1 MNKGIVQKLSLLAF
15 ILVFSGCIG
24 FTEDWGFACGDSSED
39 PQAHV
44 IEPFDLACVTQG
56 GTMAVDYANDSLV
69 MNLDMGGECLPDGG
83 SEKWGPDFRFADT
96 VRAAYGFRGDTLA
109 LSFYSEAEMANVT
122 ILLVDGRVGSL
133 EGKWRFTSCAY
144 IDDRLDCI
152 DDGRERFLRF
162 IEDWVEY
169 RVGTAK

>member
-1 MNKGIVQKLSLLAF
+1 MNALQKIFFWSCIV
-15 ILVFSGCIG
+15 VFSGCGG
-24 FTEDWGFACGDSSED
+24 FTEDWFHGSCDADALPGMAPPD
-39 PQAHV
+39 PY
-44 IEPFDLACVTQG
+44 DLACLMQSG
-56 GTMAVDYANDSLV
+56 SMHEDSANGLV
-69 MNLDMGGECLPDGG
+69 VMELEKVGECLPDGG

-96 VRAAYGFRGDTLA
+96 VRATYSFRGDTLA

-122 ILLVDGRVGSL
+122 ILLVDGRAGSL